1 MLVLSRKSGEQVI
14 IDGNIRVTVLRVSG
28 KRVKLGIYG
37 PKNVPI
43 YRGELHTKGLSFSRI

>member
-14 IDGNIRVTVLRVSG
+14 IAGNIRITVLRVSG